1 MSPET
6 HKQNQGEL
14 EKFMKDMTDE
24 SRNIMRGLMEIDDY
38 LASLQ
43 DKLELKDV
51 DKESLIK
58 EIQDL
63 RLRIGVLE
71 REDKREVSEEEVA
84 TTLLEKLKKW
94 VDEAV

>member
-1 MSPET
+1 MSPEM

-14 EKFMKDMTDE
+14 EKFMKAMTDE
-24 SRNIMRGLMEIDDY
+24 SRNIMRDLMEIDDY

-51 DKESLIK
+51 DKQSLIK

-71 REDKREVSEEEVA
+71 REDKRELSEEEVA

-94 VDEAV
+94 VEEAV